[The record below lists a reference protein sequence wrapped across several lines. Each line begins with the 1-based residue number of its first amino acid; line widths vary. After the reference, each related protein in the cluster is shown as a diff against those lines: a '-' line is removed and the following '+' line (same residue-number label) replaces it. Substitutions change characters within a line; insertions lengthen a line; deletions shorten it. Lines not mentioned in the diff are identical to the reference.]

1 MLVSD
6 WFALAL
12 LLILSALTVCIFAY
26 VVIALRQ
33 LPRARASQVN
43 PKPSRPPDRVHQFHQ
58 SSLLAGGDLAD
69 SEDPRV
75 LWQSLTGREKQ
86 VARLA
91 AAKLT
96 DAEIAARLSIS
107 GRTVGNHLY
116 SIYRKLDISSRRELE
131 RFFRRLDGT

>member
-6 WFALAL
+6 WFAFAL
-12 LLILSALTVCIFAY
+12 LLTLSALTVCIFAY

-33 LPRARASQVN
+33 LPRARTAHPD
-43 PKPSRPPDRVHQFHQ
+43 PKPSRPPDRDRQFHQ
-58 SSLLAGGDLAD
+58 SSLLAGGDLAN
-69 SEDPRV
+69 SEDPRI
-75 LWQSLTGREKQ
+75 LWESLTGREKQ

-91 AAKLT
+91 ATKLT

-116 SIYRKLDISSRRELE
+116 NIYRKLDIPSRRELE
-131 RFFRRLDGT
+131 HFFRRLDGT

>member
-1 MLVSD
+1 VSD
-6 WFALAL
+6 WFAFAL

-26 VVIALRQ
+26 VVILLRQ
-33 LPRARASQVN
+33 LPRARA
-43 PKPSRPPDRVHQFHQ
+43 PHAKTKPSQPPIRGTQFHQ
-58 SSLLAGGDLAD
+58 SGLLAGNSLAD
-69 SEDPRV
+69 SEDPRI

-116 SIYRKLDISSRRELE
+116 NVYRKLDISSRRELE
-131 RFFRRLDGT
+131 RFFRRLDGA